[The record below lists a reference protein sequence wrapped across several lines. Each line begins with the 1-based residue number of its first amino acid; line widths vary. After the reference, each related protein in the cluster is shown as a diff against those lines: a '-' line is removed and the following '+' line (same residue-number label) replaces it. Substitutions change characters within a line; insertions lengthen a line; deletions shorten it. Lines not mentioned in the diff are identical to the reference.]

1 MLLQTICR
9 SPDACLPHNLSTSVD
24 YLQGH
29 YSMDLK
35 QFIVFLITQ
44 PGGAAQAT
52 IFAAC
57 GLITGRLLEQADYSY
72 QQIDLCYTDLAKELQ
87 NGRLFRLLTKLNM
100 ILDRPQP
107 GTPAADSWSE
117 TGDRY
122 LLKLFVD
129 YVFHQTDADG
139 RPNVDLGSVVQCLN
153 KLDVGVSEKVLL
165 MSPDENTM
173 LVVSYADLKACCE
186 RSVAELLSD
195 TDISIYI

>member
-1 MLLQTICR
+1 M
-9 SPDACLPHNLSTSVD
+9 
-24 YLQGH
+24 YLYLYLYLYIYMYTH
-29 YSMDLK
+29 THTHTRTHTHTHT
-35 QFIVFLITQ
+35 LISE
-44 PGGAAQAT
+44 
-52 IFAAC
+52 
-57 GLITGRLLEQADYSY
+57 RLLEQADYSY